1 MYFDGC
7 DHGNSQRLQGVQ
19 KGLMLQVPGDEAM
32 LLLKPSLLLAG
43 CAAVAVGVV
52 GGWAVLTFSPTGT
65 SSFEAPGR
73 TISSEPL
80 PILQPPADKSSAD
93 QPALAQP
100 SPPASAK
107 EPTRDRNATAS
118 GPTGVWID
126 HTGRGA
132 VEITDCSGALCGRI
146 VWLKDA
152 RNKSVCGKQIIGSA
166 RRSSVGT
173 WDGGWIY
180 DPDRDTR
187 YSVELKLLDPNKLR
201 VMGYMGSKLFSETYT
216 WKRASADLERCD
228 AVPAVASPS
237 PGPNNPNPAASE
249 ITKAEPSAEPPE
261 TKPKAVKP
269 TIADLEKFAREM
281 VKGKAGGKE
290 CTVKLPYVGTVNV
303 PCPG

>member
-7 DHGNSQRLQGVQ
+7 DPGNSQRLQGVQ

-166 RRSSVGT
+166 RRSSVG
-173 WDGGWIY
+173 
-180 DPDRDTR
+180 
-187 YSVELKLLDPNKLR
+187 
-201 VMGYMGSKLFSETYT
+201 
-216 WKRASADLERCD
+216 
-228 AVPAVASPS
+228 
-237 PGPNNPNPAASE
+237 
-249 ITKAEPSAEPPE
+249 
-261 TKPKAVKP
+261 
-269 TIADLEKFAREM
+269 
-281 VKGKAGGKE
+281 
-290 CTVKLPYVGTVNV
+290 
-303 PCPG
+303 

>member
-1 MYFDGC
+1 
-7 DHGNSQRLQGVQ
+7 
-19 KGLMLQVPGDEAM
+19 MLG
-32 LLLKPSLLLAG
+32 LKPSLLLAG
-43 CAAVAVGVV
+43 CGAVAVGVI
-52 GGWAVLTFSPTGT
+52 GGWAALSLMPTSK
-65 SSFEAPGR
+65 SSFEEREA
-73 TISSEPL
+73 TVSSQPL
-80 PILQPPADKSSAD
+80 PISQPSADRGSTD
-93 QPALAQP
+93 QPAIAQP
-100 SPPASAK
+100 AIVQPPPPGPAK
-107 EPTRDRNATAS
+107 EAARDRNAAAS

-132 VEITDCSGALCGRI
+132 VEITECASALCGRI

-152 RNKSVCGKQIIGSA
+152 GNKSVCGKQVIGSA
-166 RRSSVGT
+166 RRSSGST

-228 AVPAVASPS
+228 GVPAVASPA
-237 PGPNNPNPAASE
+237 PAPNNPNPSGTE
-249 ITKAEPSAEPPE
+249 ITKSEPSGDPPE
-261 TKPKAVKP
+261 TKPKAGKP
-269 TIADLEKFAREM
+269 TIGDLEKFAREM

-290 CTVKLPYVGTVNV
+290 CTVKLPYVGTVNI